1 MKIYASFGQRIAA
14 FMWDYLII
22 ACYILVIT
30 GLFWLIRAN
39 EWFFTNRI
47 QAQISVFFFLTLPVI
62 LYFSVLESSVQQATW
77 GKHKMGLKV
86 MDYNGNGISFLRS
99 FVRTLLKF
107 IPWEVSHTVIWQIS
121 FFPQTNPLLINIGF
135 GVVYLIIGLNIASLL
150 MTETHQTIYDLL
162 VKTYVEKQN

>member
-62 LYFSVLESSVQQATW
+62 LYFSVLESSVRQATW

-86 MDYNGNGISFLRS
+86 IDY
-99 FVRTLLKF
+99 
-107 IPWEVSHTVIWQIS
+107 IS